1 MKSIK
6 EQHSEE
12 LLKEMLSRV
21 GANYETFDFTE
32 PNWFWKHEWTQ
43 AEQDDFQTW
52 VSQKLIEWKY
62 VKRRAL
68 GKYTPE
74 YEASKIVNN
83 YGWKTK

>member
-1 MKSIK
+1 MDKPIS
-6 EQHSEE
+6 EQHGEE
-12 LLKEMLSRV
+12 ILKEMLSRV
-21 GANYETFDFTE
+21 GANKDFDFTKE
-32 PNWFWKHEWTQ
+32 NWYWEHEWTQ

-52 VSQKLIEWKY
+52 VANKLVEWKY
-62 VKRRAL
+62 ITKKGY